1 MIAAVVNAVAVFVG
15 SLIGILF
22 KKGISESIQ
31 QAIMKAMGLIT
42 LLLAFQN
49 ALKTQ
54 DTLCVIICLVIGT
67 IIGELLHI
75 DDGLN
80 KCGDALKA
88 RLLKD
93 KSTSNDAAGGDSSG
107 SRFTEGFVTTCILF
121 CVGSMTLLGSIQAGI
136 NHDYS
141 LIFAKSVMDFV
152 SAIVFGA
159 AMGYGVTCTSVF
171 VLVFQGI
178 ITLAASGLAGV
189 LTDAVITEMSAVGGV
204 ILIGMGINILGLT
217 DKPIKVSNMLPGIFL
232 PAAYLAITNLL

>member
-1 MIAAVVNAVAVFVG
+1 MIAAVVNAIAVLVG
-15 SLIGILF
+15 SIIGILF

-54 DTLCVIICLVIGT
+54 NTLCVIICLVIGT
-67 IIGELLHI
+67 IIGELIHI

-80 KCGDALKA
+80 KCGDVLRTK
-88 RLLKD
+88 LLKD
-93 KSTSNDAAGGDSSG
+93 KTAKDTGDASG
-107 SRFTEGFVTTCILF
+107 RFTEGFVTTCILF

-152 SAIVFGA
+152 SALVFGA
-159 AMGYGVTCTSVF
+159 AMGYGVACSSLF
-171 VLVFQGI
+171 VLVFQGL
-178 ITLAASGLAGV
+178 ITLAASGLSGI
-189 LTDAVITEMSAVGGV
+189 LTEMVIAEMSAVGGV
-204 ILIGMGINILGLT
+204 VLIGMGINILGLSE
-217 DKPIKVSNMLPGIFL
+217 KPIKVANMLPAIFL
-232 PAAYLAITNLL
+232 PPAYLALTQFG